1 LAERA
6 QHFGRF
12 YPMESLLK
20 FLPPRPQPI
29 LVRYGVSA
37 VMVLVFFAFHLGAG
51 PAAGEYGFILF
62 IPPILA
68 AAVLFDRG
76 SGFFATGLSAA
87 LIAALL
93 NWRAEPVNH
102 VAALTLF
109 VCVSLFVVVVGEGMR
124 KALER
129 SAAARD
135 DLELLMDEQGHRVK
149 NDLAIASA
157 LIALQA
163 RAQKEPTVRA
173 ALESAVAR
181 VHVLAKG
188 YDHLRVTERDQATD
202 MPQYLGEVCW
212 KLGEGLRG
220 VRPIAVEVDADR
232 VETRSQTAT
241 RIGLIVNE
249 LVTNALKH
257 AFPDERGGTVYV
269 RLRRNGDELTL
280 SVEDDGVGCPD
291 APTEGLGSR
300 IVRLLVQQMHGR
312 MTREP
317 AQPGCRVMIVIPA
330 AA

>member
-1 LAERA
+1 
-6 QHFGRF
+6 
-12 YPMESLLK
+12 MESLLK
-20 FLPPRPQPI
+20 FLPERPQPV
-29 LVRYGVSA
+29 LVRYGASA

-68 AAVLFDRG
+68 ASVLFDRG
-76 SGFFATGLSAA
+76 SGFFATILSAA
-87 LIAALL
+87 LVGALLDWRIGVVNHIAALT
-93 NWRAEPVNH
+93 V
-102 VAALTLF
+102 F
-109 VCVSLFVVVVGEGMR
+109 VCVSLFVVIVGEGMR

-129 SAAARD
+129 SAAAGA
-135 DLELLMDEQGHRVK
+135 DLELLLEEQGHRVK

-163 RAQKEPTVRA
+163 RAQSNSAVRS

-202 MPQYLGEVCW
+202 MPSYLGEVCW

-232 VETRSQTAT
+232 VEVRSQMAT

-257 AFPDERGGTVYV
+257 AFPEERGGTVFV
-269 RLRRNGDELTL
+269 RMRRNGDELAL

-300 IVRLLVQQMHGR
+300 VVRLLVQQLRGR

-317 AQPGCRVMIVIPA
+317 AKPGCRVIIVMPA

>member
-1 LAERA
+1 
-6 QHFGRF
+6 
-12 YPMESLLK
+12 MESLLK
-20 FLPPRPQPI
+20 FLPRRPQPI
-29 LVRYGVSA
+29 FVRYGASA
-37 VMVLVFFAFHLGAG
+37 VMVLVFFAFRLGAG
-51 PAAGEYGFILF
+51 PAAGQYSFIFF

-68 AAVLFDRG
+68 ASVLFDRG
-76 SGFFATGLSAA
+76 SGFVATILSAV
-87 LIAALL
+87 LVGALL
-93 NWRAEPVNH
+93 DWRVGAMNH
-102 VAALTLF
+102 IAALTLF
-109 VCVSLFVVVVGEGMR
+109 VCVSVFVVIVGEGMR

-129 SAAARD
+129 SAAVGA
-135 DLELLMDEQGHRVK
+135 DLELLLEEQGHRVK

-163 RAQKEPTVRA
+163 RAQSDAAVRT

-202 MPQYLGEVCW
+202 MASYLDEVCW

-232 VETRSQTAT
+232 VEIRSQMAT

-257 AFPDERGGTVYV
+257 AFSDERGGTVYV
-269 RLRRNGDELTL
+269 RMRRNRDELTL
-280 SVEDDGVGCPD
+280 TVEDDGLGCPD

-300 IVRLLVQQMHGR
+300 VVRLLVQQLRGR

-317 AQPGCRVMIVIPA
+317 AKPGCRVTIVIPA
-330 AA
+330 AG

>member
-1 LAERA
+1 MSPL
-6 QHFGRF
+6 Q
-12 YPMESLLK
+12 PLLPVESILK
-20 FLPPRPQPI
+20 FLPERPQPI
-29 LVRYGVSA
+29 LVRYGMSA
-37 VMVLVFFAFHLGAG
+37 VMVLVFFAFRLGAG
-51 PAAGEYGFILF
+51 PAAGQYSFIFF

-68 AAVLFDRG
+68 ASVLFDRG
-76 SGFFATGLSAA
+76 SGFFATGLTTI
-87 LIAALL
+87 LVAALL
-93 NWRAEPVNH
+93 DWRVGAMNH

-109 VCVSLFVVVVGEGMR
+109 VCVSVFVVIVGEGMR

-129 SAAARD
+129 SAAAGA
-135 DLELLMDEQGHRVK
+135 DLVLLMEEQGHRVK

-157 LIALQA
+157 LISLQA
-163 RAQKEPTVRA
+163 RAQNDPTVRT
-173 ALESAVAR
+173 ALESAVSR

-202 MPQYLGEVCW
+202 MASYLGEVCW

-232 VETRSQTAT
+232 VEIRSQMAT

-257 AFPDERGGTVYV
+257 AFPDERGGTVFV
-269 RLRRNGDELTL
+269 RMRRDGDELTL
-280 SVEDDGVGCPD
+280 TVEDDGIGCPD

-300 IVRLLVQQMHGR
+300 LVRLLVQQLHGR

-317 AQPGCRVMIVIPA
+317 ATPGCRVKVVIPA
-330 AA
+330 AG

>member
-1 LAERA
+1 
-6 QHFGRF
+6 
-12 YPMESLLK
+12 MESLLK
-20 FLPPRPQPI
+20 FLPERPQPVH
-29 LVRYGVSA
+29 VRYGVSA
-37 VMVLVFFAFHLGAG
+37 VMVLVFFAFRLGAG
-51 PAAGEYGFILF
+51 PAAGQYSFIFF

-68 AAVLFDRG
+68 ASVLFDRG
-76 SGFFATGLSAA
+76 SGFVATGLSAV
-87 LIAALL
+87 LVAALL
-93 NWRAEPVNH
+93 DWRIGAMNH
-102 VAALTLF
+102 VAALTVF
-109 VCVSLFVVVVGEGMR
+109 VCVSVFVVIVGEGMR

-129 SAAARD
+129 SAAAGA
-135 DLELLMDEQGHRVK
+135 DLELLMEEQGHRIK

-163 RAQKEPTVRA
+163 RAQSDSTVRT
-173 ALESAVAR
+173 ALESAISR

-202 MPQYLGEVCW
+202 MASYLGEVCW

-232 VETRSQTAT
+232 VEIRSQMAT

-257 AFPDERGGTVYV
+257 AFPGERGGTIFV
-269 RLRRNGDELTL
+269 RMRRDGDELTL
-280 SVEDDGVGCPD
+280 TVEDDGVGCPD

-300 IVRLLVQQMHGR
+300 LVRLLVQQLHGR

-317 AQPGCRVMIVIPA
+317 QKRGCRVTIVIPA